1 MTIVNQIM
9 KLNKQVSELQERVD
23 ELMRYHQHSMDGSP
37 TGVVAYHTFRPGN
50 YKYPGSPVE
59 NIKLEIGDWV
69 KDGVTNEFWQIDYVD
84 EESGWVANNRDVQW
98 NNPCYLTKLDNPGDT
113 NGKTK

>member
-1 MTIVNQIM
+1 
-9 KLNKQVSELQERVD
+9 
-23 ELMRYHQHSMDGSP
+23 
-37 TGVVAYHTFRPGN
+37 
-50 YKYPGSPVE
+50 
-59 NIKLEIGDWV
+59 
-69 KDGVTNEFWQIDYVD
+69 VTNEFWQIDYVD